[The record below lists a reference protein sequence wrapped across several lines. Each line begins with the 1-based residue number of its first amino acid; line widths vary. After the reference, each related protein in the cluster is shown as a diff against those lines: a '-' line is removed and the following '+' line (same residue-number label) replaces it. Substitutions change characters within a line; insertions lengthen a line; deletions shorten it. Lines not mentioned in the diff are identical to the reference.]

1 MASLPCGLEAP
12 LDRWAGLVR
21 SFLSH
26 STETREREEALGH
39 GLDGGQECWLQEEA
53 EQLCG
58 PHCYFWR
65 ARDDV
70 QNCAS
75 NPGTQLL
82 QSDIGF
88 MIGSEEAVSGE
99 ELIDG
104 VLLRV
109 LLWSQGRGLTCH
121 PSGLKSE
128 KPAEEQ
134 NLMSSGG
141 ELITQ
146 GPGEERR
153 GGHRKAQGQKS
164 RHECWLANRQPAS
177 GLVVEDKGI
186 CVLLDVSGEPSKHSC
201 HVEPGA

>member
-1 MASLPCGLEAP
+1 M
-12 LDRWAGLVR
+12 
-21 SFLSH
+21 
-26 STETREREEALGH
+26 
-39 GLDGGQECWLQEEA
+39 CWLQEEA

-65 ARDDV
+65 AREEV
-70 QNCAS
+70 QDCAS

-109 LLWSQGRGLTCH
+109 LLWSQGRGLTGH
-121 PSGLKSE
+121 PSELKSE

-134 NLMSSGG
+134 NLMSSGESSLLRDQGKRG
-141 ELITQ
+141 EVAT
-146 GPGEERR
+146 GKPRAGRA
-153 GGHRKAQGQKS
+153 GMSAG
-164 RHECWLANRQPAS
+164 
-177 GLVVEDKGI
+177 
-186 CVLLDVSGEPSKHSC
+186 
-201 HVEPGA
+201 